1 MKLNELREIIG
12 QSAIKQRKTNA
23 AIHTSVEDYFEAK
36 DDVVRLKK
44 ILNKLQREGKLDIDV
59 DILAGNISK
68 YFKEK
73 HKLDAEVSYTQYTD
87 NKDIYPYF
95 DEKRPVLN
103 ANAVG
108 LITIAGKGIISST
121 KVYQLFDVKADLG
134 EVANIKM
141 FDDERMVVTNF
152 RKVNILDLVPSYKY
166 CFMERNSELLK
177 KYPGIMDAIFE
188 SLDQTQKR
196 KVEVNTELTK

>member
-177 KYPGIMDAIFE
+177 KYPGIIDAIFE